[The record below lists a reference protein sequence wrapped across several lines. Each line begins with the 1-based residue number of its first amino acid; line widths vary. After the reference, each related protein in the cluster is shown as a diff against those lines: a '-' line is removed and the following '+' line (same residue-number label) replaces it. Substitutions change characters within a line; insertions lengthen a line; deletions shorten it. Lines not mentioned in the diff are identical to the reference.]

1 MNGERFD
8 PLKIVQAFNHRGV
21 EYVVI
26 GGYAGELH
34 AAAVPPTRDID
45 FTPRATQEN
54 LRRLSQV
61 LTDLDARIR
70 TEGIPEG
77 LPFSHDAESLAN
89 VGMWNLTCR
98 FGEFD
103 ISFKP
108 SGTDGYEDLVRTA
121 LRVDV
126 RGEQMPVASLADII
140 RSKEAAGRPK
150 DFTALPALQE
160 RLIAQQ
166 GTCSRNRQQPWLGGQ
181 RNARS
186 ATRTARGLV
195 GHSATSQPRKAR
207 PTDGALSRASCA
219 HLSSPAPHSADS
231 PPNQFP
237 TSHRRRI
244 VRSGILA
251 RTSYARQCVREGAR
265 PGTQLL
271 ADDSRE
277 GAGLIKGRPRLGRWD
292 ASPARSAA
300 AASSVSVLV
309 SFVVVRL
316 GSATAA
322 DGLVEHEADVDDHP

>member
-1 MNGERFD
+1 MGGLPGGACGQGSCGRIRRSARPEEDQGATLNGEGFD

-54 LRRLSQV
+54 LGRLSQV

-70 TEGIPEG
+70 TEGVPRG
-77 LPFSHDAESLAN
+77 LPFSHDAASLGN
-89 VGMWNLTCR
+89 VGTWNLTCR
-98 FGEFD
+98 FGELD

-121 LRVDV
+121 LRVEV

-166 GTCSRNRQQPWLGGQ
+166 GTSLEEQ
-181 RNARS
+181 
-186 ATRTARGLV
+186 
-195 GHSATSQPRKAR
+195 
-207 PTDGALSRASCA
+207 
-219 HLSSPAPHSADS
+219 
-231 PPNQFP
+231 
-237 TSHRRRI
+237 
-244 VRSGILA
+244 
-251 RTSYARQCVREGAR
+251 
-265 PGTQLL
+265 
-271 ADDSRE
+271 
-277 GAGLIKGRPRLGRWD
+277 
-292 ASPARSAA
+292 AA
-300 AASSVSVLV
+300 AMARRAEDRTIS
-309 SFVVVRL
+309 
-316 GSATAA
+316 
-322 DGLVEHEADVDDHP
+322 D

>member
-45 FTPRATQEN
+45 FTPRATAEN
-54 LRRLSQV
+54 LGRLSQV

-70 TEGIPEG
+70 TQGVPEG
-77 LPFSHDAESLAN
+77 LPFSHDAASLAN
-89 VGMWNLTCR
+89 AGIWNLTCT
-98 FGEFD
+98 FGELD

-160 RLIAQQ
+160 RLIAQR
-166 GTCSRNRQQPWLGGQ
+166 GTSLQEQVAAMARRAEERTISDQDGPRPGRPQ
-181 RNARS
+181 RDVTARKTQADRRS
-186 ATRTARGLV
+186 AQYRTLRPPE
-195 GHSATSQPRKAR
+195 QPG
-207 PTDGALSRASCA
+207 PS
-219 HLSSPAPHSADS
+219 
-231 PPNQFP
+231 
-237 TSHRRRI
+237 
-244 VRSGILA
+244 
-251 RTSYARQCVREGAR
+251 
-265 PGTQLL
+265 
-271 ADDSRE
+271 
-277 GAGLIKGRPRLGRWD
+277 LGR
-292 ASPARSAA
+292 
-300 AASSVSVLV
+300 
-309 SFVVVRL
+309 
-316 GSATAA
+316 
-322 DGLVEHEADVDDHP
+322 